1 MVNET
6 PKDKHTVNKNIPI
19 NVQLIMVSDSLS
31 KADDI
36 TRKRNDKSGNIAKD
50 MLEKEGISPGI
61 IIYVEDNLVEIQKIV
76 KLAVEE
82 GKNFI
87 ITMGGTGISSRDVT
101 IEAVKPLLTKQLDGF
116 GELFRS
122 LTFEQVGTVSIMT
135 RALAGIIKQSLVV
148 SLPGSPNAVK
158 LGIDIILKE
167 LMHIL
172 NLIRK

>member
-1 MVNET
+1 MNET
-6 PKDKHTVNKNIPI
+6 PKEKHTVNKNISI

-50 MLEKEGISPGI
+50 MLEKAGISPGT
-61 IIYVEDNLVEIQKIV
+61 IIYVEDSLAEIQKKI

-172 NLIRK
+172 NLISR

>member
-1 MVNET
+1 MNET
-6 PKDKHTVNKNIPI
+6 PKEKHTVNKNIPI

-50 MLEKEGISPGI
+50 MLEKAGISPGT
-61 IIYVEDNLVEIQKIV
+61 IIYVEDSLVEIQKKI

-101 IEAVKPLLTKQLDGF
+101 IEAVDGF

>member
-1 MVNET
+1 MNET
-6 PKDKHTVNKNIPI
+6 PKEKHTVNKNIPI

-50 MLEKEGISPGI
+50 MLEKAGISPGT
-61 IIYVEDNLVEIQKIV
+61 IIYVEDSLVEIQKKI

>member
-1 MVNET
+1 MNET
-6 PKDKHTVNKNIPI
+6 PKEKHTVNKNIPI

-50 MLEKEGISPGI
+50 MLEKAGISPGT
-61 IIYVEDNLVEIQKIV
+61 IIYVEDSFVEIQKKI